1 MKAEYLVTDSLSLS
15 AGFQIASIDVQENL
29 DRGYNR
35 FDVQFSGVT
44 VGMSYAF

>member
-1 MKAEYLVTDSLSLS
+1 MVTDTRGLS
-15 AGFQIASIDVQENL
+15 AGFQFASIDAQENL

-44 VGMSYAF
+44 VGLSYAF